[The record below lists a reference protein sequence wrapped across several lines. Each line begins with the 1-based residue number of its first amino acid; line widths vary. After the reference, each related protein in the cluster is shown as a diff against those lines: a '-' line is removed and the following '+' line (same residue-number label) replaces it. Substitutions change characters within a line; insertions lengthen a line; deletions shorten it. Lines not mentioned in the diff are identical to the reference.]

1 MIRTTSFGSGSRYSR
16 SFDLPEDAREPPHY
30 GVGGAMLPVYLND
43 LRRNIS
49 GEEMVEV
56 TLELD
61 DNAVVLCSFTPATAN
76 HNAAV
81 ENDQPAS
88 SDFLRRSTSAASRKL
103 RRMFSRRGTRS
114 ARTSTSDAED
124 QHQAAVMTVREMMKL
139 KTKMMRN
146 KSCAQRALGG
156 LRFISKSTGE
166 ESNPDELWKQVEARF
181 DALAKDGLL
190 SRQDFGEC
198 IGMGDSKEFAV
209 GVFDALARR
218 RRQKTGKIT
227 KAELHEFWLQISD
240 HSFDARLQ
248 IFFDMIYSLKIEL
261 SFINIELS
269 VNLYRADSN
278 GDGKITR
285 DEVRE
290 LIMLSAS
297 ANKLSNLKERAE
309 EYASLIM
316 EELDPECLGYIELW
330 QLETLLLQRNNYM
343 DHSRPLSTTSV
354 GWSQNLS
361 SLKPRNILNK
371 IGSLLLDNWQ
381 RGWLILLWVL
391 AMAGLFTWKFLQY
404 RQKTAFHVMGYCLTT
419 AKGAAETLKLNMALI
434 LLPVCRN
441 ILTWLRSTRARLLI
455 PFDDNINFHKVIA
468 YAIAIGVIIHGGT
481 HLTCD
486 FPRIVRSSPEKFL
499 HIASDF
505 DGKKPTFSSLL
516 SGVVGTTGIA
526 MVVLM
531 IIVFTLATRSFRRK
545 GLKLPPP
552 LNRLTGFNAF
562 WYSHHLLGL
571 VYILLLIHGSFLFL
585 IHKWYQKTTWMY
597 ISVPLLLYIAERTLR
612 TCRSEHFAVR
622 ILKVSVLPGGVF
634 SLVMAK
640 PNGFKYKSGQYIFLQ
655 CPTISSFE
663 WHPFSLTSAPGD
675 NYLSVHIR
683 AVGDWTQEFK
693 RVLTEDNGSTCV
705 IGRAKFGA
713 LGNVHPTGLP
723 KLLVDGP
730 YGAPAQDYQNY
741 DVLLLVGL
749 GIGATPFI
757 SILKDLLNNTRPE
770 NQMDSSTEASTSDNS
785 WNSFASSGD
794 SSNIRR
800 ISQRTRSAHF
810 YWVTR
815 EPGSFEWFKEVMNE
829 VAELDDKGQIEMH
842 NYLTSVY
849 EEGDARSTLI
859 TMVQA
864 LNHAKHGVDIL
875 SGTRVRTH
883 FARPNWKEVFNKVAK
898 KHPCKRVGVF
908 YCGTP
913 ILAKELKKL
922 SREVSYKTSTRFD
935 FHKEYF

>member
-1 MIRTTSFGSGSRYSR
+1 
-16 SFDLPEDAREPPHY
+16 
-30 GVGGAMLPVYLND
+30 
-43 LRRNIS
+43 
-49 GEEMVEV
+49 MVEV

-61 DNAVVLCSFTPATAN
+61 DNSVVLCSVTPATSSQ
-76 HNAAV
+76 NAAATA
-81 ENDQPAS
+81 EEEPTSNG
-88 SDFLRRSTSAASRKL
+88 FLVWSTSAASRL
-103 RRMFSRRGTRS
+103 RQMFSWRRTPLV
-114 ARTSTSDAED
+114 RTSSSDAED
-124 QHQAAVMTVREMMKL
+124 QHQAAVVSAREMMKM
-139 KTKMMRN
+139 KAKMMRN

-156 LRFISKSTGE
+156 LRFISKSTGG
-166 ESNPDELWKQVEARF
+166 ESDPNVMWKQVEARF
-181 DALAKDGLL
+181 DVLAKDGLL
-190 SRQDFGEC
+190 SKQDFGEC

-218 RRQKTGKIT
+218 RRQRTNRIT
-227 KAELHEFWLQISD
+227 KAELHDFWLQVSD
-240 HSFDARLQ
+240 NSFDARLQ
-248 IFFDMIYSLKIEL
+248 IFFDM
-261 SFINIELS
+261 
-269 VNLYRADSN
+269 ADVN

-285 DEVRE
+285 DEVQE

-297 ANKLSNLKERAE
+297 ANKLSNLKERAR

-316 EELDPECLGYIELW
+316 EELDPERLGYIELW
-330 QLETLLLQRNNYM
+330 QLEALLLQRDNYM
-343 DHSRPLSTTSV
+343 NYSRPLSTTSV

-361 SLKPRNILNK
+361 SLMAKK

-381 RGWLILLWVL
+381 RGWILLLWVL
-391 AMAGLFTWKFLQY
+391 VMAGLFTWKFLQY
-404 RQKTAFHVMGYCLTT
+404 KQKSAFQTMGYCLTT
-419 AKGAAETLKLNMALI
+419 AKGAAETLKFNMALI

-441 ILTWLRSTRARLLI
+441 ILTWLRSTKARLLI

-468 YAIAIGVIIHGGT
+468 FAIVIGVMIHAGI
-481 HLTCD
+481 HLSCD
-486 FPRIVRSSPEKFL
+486 FPRLVTSSPEKFEL
-499 HIASDF
+499 IASDF
-505 DGKKPTFSSLL
+505 DGVKPSYTSLL
-516 SGVVGTTGIA
+516 TGVVGSTGIA

-531 IIVFTLATRSFRRK
+531 IIAFTLATRSFRKK
-545 GLKLPPP
+545 GVTLPPP

-571 VYILLLIHGSFLFL
+571 VYVLLLIHGTSLFL
-585 IHKWYQKTTWMY
+585 VHKWYQKTTWMY
-597 ISVPLLLYIAERTLR
+597 ISVPLLLYIVERSLR
-612 TCRSEHFAVR
+612 TCRSEHYAVK

-655 CPTISSFE
+655 CPKISSFE

-683 AVGDWTQEFK
+683 TVGDWTQELK
-693 RVLTEDNGSTCV
+693 RVFTEDNSSMCV

-713 LGNVHPTGLP
+713 SGNVHQTGLP

-757 SILKDLLNNTRPE
+757 SILKDLLNNTRLE
-770 NQMDSSTEASTSDNS
+770 DQVDSNTETSRSDDSS
-785 WNSFASSGD
+785 NSFASSCDTSGGKKKLHK
-794 SSNIRR
+794 
-800 ISQRTRSAHF
+800 TRNAHF
-810 YWVTR
+810 FWVTR
-815 EPGSFEWFKEVMNE
+815 EPGSFEWFKGVMNE
-829 VAELDDKGQIEMH
+829 IAEMDHKGQIEMH

-883 FARPNWKEVFNKVAK
+883 FARPNWKEVFNKVAS
-898 KHPCKRVGVF
+898 KHPCSTVGVF
-908 YCGTP
+908 YCGMP
-913 ILAKELKKL
+913 ILANELKKISQEL
-922 SREVSYKTSTRFD
+922 TYKTSTRFE